1 MMDLTFMREAIRLSV
16 ENANQGGGPFGAII
30 VKDGKII
37 SRGVNRVVQLGDPTA
52 HAEILAI
59 RDACKKLGKFELD
72 DCVIYSSCEPC
83 PMCMGA
89 ILWARIPVLFYA
101 CSRDD
106 ARGYGFK
113 DADFYD
119 EMSKPECKSNLVM
132 KRLLRDEALEAF
144 KKWEENPHKKIY

>member
-1 MMDLTFMREAIRLSV
+1 MDLTFMREAIRLSV

-89 ILWARIPVLFYA
+89 ILWAKIPALFYA
-101 CSRDD
+101 CSKDD
-106 ARGYGFK
+106 AREYGFK

-119 EMSKPECKSNLVM
+119 EMSKPESKSKLVM
-132 KRLLRDEALEAF
+132 KRLLKDEALEAF
-144 KKWEENPHKKIY
+144 KKWEENPDKEVY